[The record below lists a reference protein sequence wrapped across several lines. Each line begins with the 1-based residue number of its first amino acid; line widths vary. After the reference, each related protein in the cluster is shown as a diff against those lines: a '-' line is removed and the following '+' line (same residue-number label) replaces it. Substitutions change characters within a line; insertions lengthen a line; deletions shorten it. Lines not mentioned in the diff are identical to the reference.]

1 MKITFKELIERCDC
15 NSKIKIFPDKSLRIL
30 ILEEDAMKC
39 YQSFDKNP
47 ATEPKSKYADFLWR
61 IKDVEINSFK
71 IFSDYS
77 DHFITIEI
85 YLGR

>member
-15 NSKIKIFPDKSLRIL
+15 NSKIKIFPDKNLRNL

-39 YQSFDKNP
+39 SQSFDENST
-47 ATEPKSKYADFLWR
+47 AEPRSKHADFLWR
-61 IKDVEINSFK
+61 IRDVEINSFK
-71 IFSDYS
+71 ICSNYS
-77 DHFITIEI
+77 DHFPTVEI